1 MTSARKK
8 RLSESKR
15 YLTKLLII
23 ASLIKHNVSTEMF
36 DIGAINRSEYEEAE
50 DLAKHGSTHIP
61 ELLENVHNL
70 AGFGKCVIGW
80 SHLSV
85 ETGIL
90 DVIGVGKCDSI
101 IVGLPD
107 DREITCVQLESEV
120 ACQFRPIN
128 ESSRAKC
135 ST

>member
-1 MTSARKK
+1 M
-8 RLSESKR
+8 
-15 YLTKLLII
+15 
-23 ASLIKHNVSTEMF
+23 
-36 DIGAINRSEYEEAE
+36 GAINRSEYEEAE
-50 DLAKHGSTHIP
+50 DLAKHGSMHIP
-61 ELLENVHNL
+61 ELLENVNNL
-70 AGFGKCVIGW
+70 AGFGKYVIGW

-120 ACQFRPIN
+120 ARRFRPIN
-128 ESSRAKC
+128 EFSRAKC